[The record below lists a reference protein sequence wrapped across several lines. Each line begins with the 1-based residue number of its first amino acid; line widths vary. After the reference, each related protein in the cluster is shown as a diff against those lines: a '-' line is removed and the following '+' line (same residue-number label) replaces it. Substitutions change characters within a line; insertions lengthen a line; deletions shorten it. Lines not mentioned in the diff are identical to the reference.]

1 MPSLIEKARTQ
12 AETARDRLNAALV
25 DGNETATLRAQLEAA
40 EARLRQAEGD
50 ESAARTYAAAEDE
63 PQLHAAALA
72 LADEARTALA
82 ARLADASRLPSI
94 AVPDVPTGLARALV
108 DVRAL
113 RASQQSAIAEHAA
126 QGARIRERIAEI
138 DRQRE
143 TITNRRLDGD
153 QRPNDAAE
161 QALLAADREGLQRL
175 LTEHTRQTPPAPVDP
190 SVIETEWHATL
201 LAREATALHDYAE
214 QVQHHLIA
222 LAQQLVALSK
232 GKNGY
237 RLRINL
243 RLREAAQRG
252 IF

>member
-1 MPSLIEKARTQ
+1 MPSLIEKAYQSVETAHAQLSEALLAGTATAAHHRQ
-12 AETARDRLNAALV
+12 VAEAETKLVQLTSVNAATGTPAVDPSAEVEVLV
-25 DGNETATLRAQLEAA
+25 REA
-40 EARLRQAEGD
+40 EAVI
-50 ESAARTYAAAEDE
+50 
-63 PQLHAAALA
+63 
-72 LADEARTALA
+72 A
-82 ARLADASRLPSI
+82 ARLADWSKLPPPVAAEPPYHLALRL
-94 AVPDVPTGLARALV
+94 VEART
-108 DVRAL
+108 L

-126 QGARIRERIAEI
+126 QGARIRERVAEI

-143 TITNRRLDGD
+143 AVTSRRLEGD
-153 QRPNDAAE
+153 QRPDDAAE

-175 LTEHTRQTPPAPVDP
+175 LSDHIRQTPPPPVDP